1 MEGVADA
8 DADEEVQYSVKKDG
22 RVLVELAEH
31 AEVT

>member
-8 DADEEVQYSVKKDG
+8 DADEEVRYLLRKKDS
-22 RVLVELAEH
+22 LVELAEH